1 MKQYMIVLL
10 LGHVLGDFY
19 TQTEETAKKKE
30 SRFLWVMIHCL
41 SYLGTM
47 VLTNS
52 LMSPANVIYLSLT
65 AAICHFF
72 IDTGKYFYLMTL
84 TNQKKKTPEKERN
97 IFFVDQILH
106 IISLL
111 VISFIPASRHFQT
124 WKWQIVTGFFDTAGI
139 SFEVTA
145 AWILALLLVHKPMN
159 LMIQKMLLIYKPM
172 DRTGEMKRNRNAGR
186 LIGTMER
193 IIMLILISRGQHSA
207 AGLVLTA
214 KSIARY
220 DRISKDQDFAEYYL
234 LGTLMS
240 TAGAILCSR
249 FLIT

>member
-1 MKQYMIVLL
+1 MIVLL

-30 SRFLWVMIHCL
+30 SRFLWVLIHCIN
-41 SYLGTM
+41 YLGTM
-47 VLTNS
+47 ASIS
-52 LMSPANVIYLSLT
+52 LMILPANAIYLSMT
-65 AAICHFF
+65 AALCHFV
-72 IDTGKYFYLMTL
+72 IDAGKFFYLKSL
-84 TNQKKKTPEKERN
+84 TSKKKKTPEKERN
-97 IFFVDQILH
+97 IFCVDQILH
-106 IISLL
+106 FSSLL
-111 VISFIPASRHFQT
+111 VISYILASQHFQSL
-124 WKWQIVTGFFDTAGI
+124 KWQIITDFFDTAHI

-159 LMIQKMLLIYKPM
+159 LIIQKMLLIYKPM
-172 DRTGEMKRNRNAGR
+172 DRPGEMKRNRNAGR
-186 LIGTMER
+186 LIGTLER
-193 IIMLILISRGQHSA
+193 MIMLILISRGQYSA

-249 FLIT
+249 FLII

>member
-1 MKQYMIVLL
+1 MMVLL

-19 TQTEETAKKKE
+19 IQTEEIVKKKE
-30 SRFLWVMIHCL
+30 SRFLWVLIHCL
-41 SYLGTM
+41 AYLGTM
-47 VLTNS
+47 TLTS
-52 LMSPANVIYLSLT
+52 LVILPGSAIYISLT
-65 AAICHFF
+65 SGLCHLM
-72 IDTGKYFYLMTL
+72 IDSGKFYSLRSL
-84 TNQKKKTPEKERN
+84 TSQKKKTPEKERN
-97 IFFVDQILH
+97 IFCLDQIFH

-111 VISFIPASRHFQT
+111 FISYIPLYWHFQT
-124 WKWQIVTGFFDTAGI
+124 WKWQIVTDFFEIAGI
-139 SFEVTA
+139 SFELTA

-159 LMIQKMLLIYKPM
+159 LLIQKMLLIYKPV
-172 DRTGEMKRNRNAGR
+172 DRTEEMKRNRNAGR
-186 LIGTMER
+186 LIGTLER
-193 IIMLILISRGQHSA
+193 IIMLILISRGQYSA

-249 FLIT
+249 FLII

>member
-1 MKQYMIVLL
+1 MIVLL

-30 SRFLWVMIHCL
+30 SRFLWVLIHCF

-47 VLTNS
+47 VLIS
-52 LMSPANVIYLSLT
+52 LLISPANAVYLSLT
-65 AAICHFF
+65 AAFCHFV
-72 IDTGKYFYLMTL
+72 IDTGKFFYLKSL
-84 TNQKKKTPEKERN
+84 TSQKKKTPEKERN
-97 IFFVDQILH
+97 IFCLDQILH
-106 IISLL
+106 ISGLL
-111 VISFIPASRHFQT
+111 VISYIPASLHFQS
-124 WKWQIVTGFFDTAGI
+124 WKWQIVTDFFDTAGI
-139 SFEVTA
+139 PFEVTA

-159 LMIQKMLLIYKPM
+159 LIIQKMLLIYKPM
-172 DRTGEMKRNRNAGR
+172 DSPGEMKRNRNAGR
-186 LIGTMER
+186 LIGTLER
-193 IIMLILISRGQHSA
+193 IIMLILISRGQYSA

-240 TAGAILCSR
+240 TAGAVLCSR
-249 FLIT
+249 FLII

>member
-1 MKQYMIVLL
+1 MIVLL

-19 TQTEETAKKKE
+19 TQTEETVKKKE
-30 SRFLWVMIHCL
+30 NRFLCVLIHSF

-47 VLTNS
+47 VLIS
-52 LMSPANVIYLSLT
+52 LLISPANAIYLSIT
-65 AAICHFF
+65 AALCHFV
-72 IDTGKYFYLMTL
+72 IDAGKFFYLKSL
-84 TNQKKKTPEKERN
+84 TSQKKKTPEKERN
-97 IFFVDQILH
+97 IFCVDQILH

-111 VISFIPASRHFQT
+111 VISYIQTSLHFQS
-124 WKWQIVTGFFDTAGI
+124 WKWQIVTDFFDTAGI

-159 LMIQKMLLIYKPM
+159 LIIQKMLLIYKPM
-172 DRTGEMKRNRNAGR
+172 DRPGELKRNRNAGR
-186 LIGTMER
+186 LIGTLER
-193 IIMLILISRGQHSA
+193 IIMLILISRGQYSA
-207 AGLVLTA
+207 AGFVLTA

-220 DRISKDQDFAEYYL
+220 ERISKDQDFAEYYL

-249 FLIT
+249 FLIN

>member
-1 MKQYMIVLL
+1 MKQYMMVLL

-19 TQTEETAKKKE
+19 IQTEEIAKKKE
-30 SRFLWVMIHCL
+30 SRFLWVLIHCL
-41 SYLGTM
+41 AYLGTM
-47 VLTNS
+47 TLTS
-52 LMSPANVIYLSLT
+52 LVILPGSAIYISLT
-65 AAICHFF
+65 SGLCHLM
-72 IDTGKYFYLMTL
+72 IDSGKFYSLRSL
-84 TNQKKKTPEKERN
+84 TSQKKKTPEKERN
-97 IFFVDQILH
+97 IFCLDQIFH

-111 VISFIPASRHFQT
+111 FISYIPLYWHFQT
-124 WKWQIVTGFFDTAGI
+124 WKWQIVTDFFEIAGI
-139 SFEVTA
+139 SFELTA

-159 LMIQKMLLIYKPM
+159 LLIQKMLLI
-172 DRTGEMKRNRNAGR
+172 
-186 LIGTMER
+186 
-193 IIMLILISRGQHSA
+193 SRGQYSA

-249 FLIT
+249 FLII

>member
-1 MKQYMIVLL
+1 MMVLL

-19 TQTEETAKKKE
+19 IQTEEIAKKKE
-30 SRFLWVMIHCL
+30 SRFLWVLIHCL
-41 SYLGTM
+41 AYLGTM
-47 VLTNS
+47 TLTS
-52 LMSPANVIYLSLT
+52 LVILPGSAIYISLT
-65 AAICHFF
+65 SGLCHLM
-72 IDTGKYFYLMTL
+72 IDSGKFYSLRSL
-84 TNQKKKTPEKERN
+84 TSQKKKTPEKERN
-97 IFFVDQILH
+97 IFCLDQIFH

-111 VISFIPASRHFQT
+111 FISYIPLYWHFQT
-124 WKWQIVTGFFDTAGI
+124 WKWQIVTDFFEIAGI
-139 SFEVTA
+139 SFELTA

-159 LMIQKMLLIYKPM
+159 LLIQKMLLI
-172 DRTGEMKRNRNAGR
+172 
-186 LIGTMER
+186 
-193 IIMLILISRGQHSA
+193 SRGQYSA

-249 FLIT
+249 FLII